1 MFIAFLKAENIHV
14 MAPNSELFSYLTC
27 LLMDTSKYIVQ
38 LLHSL
43 RGVAASLC
51 GVTNLSIELNGTPLS
66 DSKRLR
72 VS

>member
-38 LLHSL
+38 LL

-66 DSKRLR
+66 DSKRVR

>member
-1 MFIAFLKAENIHV
+1 MFIAFLKDENILV
-14 MAPNSELFSYLTC
+14 MAPNSELLSYLTC

-43 RGVAASLC
+43 RGVTALLR
-51 GVTNLSIELNGTPLS
+51 GVANLSIELNGTPLS

>member
-1 MFIAFLKAENIHV
+1 MFIAFLKAENMLV
-14 MAPNSELFSYLTC
+14 KAPNSELFSYLC
-27 LLMDTSKYIVQ
+27 YIVQ